1 MNKALIPNARNQAPV
16 GSRWVFNAETKGRVF
31 VVTDRKPGGIVE
43 YQQEGRAYFGRSYL
57 RQFLA
62 NAHFVGEQQAG

>member
-16 GSRWVFNAETKGRVF
+16 GSRWMFNAETKGRVF

-62 NAHFVGEQQAG
+62 NAHFVGEQQFG